1 MKDLFEVLRQKE
13 MDIARVRREIEALH
27 QVIPLLAEE
36 GDRVMRRGKTGAS
49 PLPEGPRATHL
60 TGEPGDQYMR

>member
-1 MKDLFEVLRQKE
+1 MKDLLEVLWQKE

-36 GDRVMRRGKTGAS
+36 RTGSNTGWFRRLRPPS
-49 PLPEGPRATHL
+49 IE
-60 TGEPGDQYMR
+60 E